1 MCGKIQRTD
10 SQHINKLITV
20 TDFQKMKS
28 QKRIKNVRKSDLQSH
43 RQCVSLIKD
52 NLFYYEKRFDVN
64 NCMSLRAK

>member
-43 RQCVSLIKD
+43 RQCVSLMKD
-52 NLFYYEKRFDVN
+52 GLFYYEK
-64 NCMSLRAK
+64 